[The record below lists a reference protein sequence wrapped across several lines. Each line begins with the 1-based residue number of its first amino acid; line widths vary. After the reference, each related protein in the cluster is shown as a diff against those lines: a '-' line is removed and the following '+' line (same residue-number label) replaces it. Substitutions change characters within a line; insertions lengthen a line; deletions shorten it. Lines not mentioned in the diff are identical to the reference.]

1 MSFEHFIFKKQ
12 NIIKCMV
19 VSIGLVGCLPANFN
33 VNSLKDTIS
42 SFKEARDSVRDLKTD
57 PLNTCPI
64 DISVLDEKKLYRVSQ
79 NKKSEYPLVKLS
91 AVNCESMA
99 NGRLTLKPVLNYDVG
114 SITKKLFGGSWSLK
128 NNVSITC
135 ACSKSMDVPTTESG
149 YYARQTL
156 VVDLSA
162 IQKIKESGAVGGD
175 ANDSVRNGEVKPST
189 PIVMDLRDTFK
200 GNPVR
205 CWFTDSEDYS
215 KLKK

>member
-1 MSFEHFIFKKQ
+1 MFSKYCV
-12 NIIKCMV
+12 IKINNVLKCSV
-19 VSIGLVGCLPANFN
+19 TVFVLAGCLPANFN
-33 VNSLKDTIS
+33 VASLKDTIG

-57 PLNTCPI
+57 PLNVCPI

-79 NKKSEYPLVKLS
+79 NKKTEYPLVKLS
-91 AVNCESMA
+91 AVNCETMV
-99 NGRLTLKPVLNYDVG
+99 NGKLTLKPVLNYDVG
-114 SITKKLFGGSWSLK
+114 SWKTKLFGGTFSLK

-135 ACSKSMDVPTTESG
+135 ACSKTMDVPTTESG

-175 ANDSVRNGEVKPST
+175 GNDKVRNGEIKPNT
-189 PIVMDLRDTFK
+189 PVVMDLRDTFK

-215 KLKK
+215 KYKK